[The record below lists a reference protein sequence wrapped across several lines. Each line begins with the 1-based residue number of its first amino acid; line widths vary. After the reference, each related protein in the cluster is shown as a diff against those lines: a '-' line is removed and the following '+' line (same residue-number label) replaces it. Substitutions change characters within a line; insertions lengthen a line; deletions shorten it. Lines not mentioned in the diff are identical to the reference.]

1 MTSTNMFY
9 SEAILSR
16 RGPLGRVWLAAHME
30 RKLSK
35 SQTLQTDIEQSV
47 EAIMGQEVKI
57 MALRL
62 SGQLLLG
69 VVRIYS
75 RKAKYLLDDCN
86 DALLK
91 IKMAFRPGLVDL
103 TEDQLNINKTSIT
116 LQANTVDLDLL
127 LPDVNWDMDFIE
139 RPLRDYGQHQ
149 AQVEDITLP
158 QGTGL
163 DFATQDPF
171 DVGPSDGIGSQDF
184 LDVDLGIDW
193 DDVPQRANDDAM
205 SVDESV
211 GVGRDAASARSLIE
225 FPQLNGISKGVDLDM
240 HSIRSLSRDPSEQ
253 PFQPTM
259 EMDFPDFGG
268 MDLGDL
274 GIGFDEP
281 VGEVPKEVSSR
292 ASSPLTDVPDT
303 PAPVDENQLPE
314 IPLEQPKAAR
324 KPREKKQIIDSV
336 TELYDSAQAG
346 PMKDVSNIVTE
357 QRYLPRS
364 SLAMRLLQIREDPLA
379 HFLATKSTPNGA
391 MFSAGPPG
399 LAPELAE
406 LFLRPVET
414 GTEKRRY
421 VSVKEDGSK
430 RIRLEEEEEEVEA
443 GRRAMSAVP
452 SIAGMSDRLGADP
465 NATGDFEF
473 ADQTGPLDDYQLELP
488 NEEAEIELP
497 KARSVSAVPSI
508 RSRLS
513 TPAGDGWMEGEE
525 SYADATCPIAMFDSR
540 QTQTQEEQEAET
552 QEIPE
557 EKGYSKNTVKALGFI
572 RKELQ
577 TASEA
582 DMGDA
587 SMSFNAM
594 ATKASRRAA
603 SSFFF
608 ELLVLGTRDCVKV
621 EQGGP
626 FEDIAI
632 SAKPKLWQAQKH
644 GRQASE
650 SI

>member
-1 MTSTNMFY
+1 
-9 SEAILSR
+9 
-16 RGPLGRVWLAAHME
+16 
-30 RKLSK
+30 
-35 SQTLQTDIEQSV
+35 
-47 EAIMGQEVKI
+47 
-57 MALRL
+57 
-62 SGQLLLG
+62 
-69 VVRIYS
+69 
-75 RKAKYLLDDCN
+75 
-86 DALLK
+86 
-91 IKMAFRPGLVDL
+91 
-103 TEDQLNINKTSIT
+103 
-116 LQANTVDLDLL
+116 
-127 LPDVNWDMDFIE
+127 MDFIE
-139 RPLRDYGQHQ
+139 RPLPDYVQHQ

-163 DFATQDPF
+163 DFAAADPF

-184 LDVDLGIDW
+184 LDVDLGIEW
-193 DDVPQRANDDAM
+193 DEVPEKGNDDAM

-211 GVGRDAASARSLIE
+211 GVGRDAGSTRSLVE
-225 FPQLNGISKGVDLDM
+225 FPQLNGISNGIDLDM

-281 VGEVPKEVSSR
+281 VQEEPKEVSSR
-292 ASSPLTDVPDT
+292 ACELVCYFSQVSSLHLRPASPLTDVPDT
-303 PAPVDENQLPE
+303 PAPMEENQLPE
-314 IPLEQPKAAR
+314 IPPEQPKATR
-324 KPREKKQIIDSV
+324 KPRERKQIIDSV

-346 PMKDVSNIVTE
+346 PMKDVSNIITE
-357 QRYLPRS
+357 QRHLPRS
-364 SLAMRLLQIREDPLA
+364 SLAMRLLEIREDPLA
-379 HFLATKSTPNGA
+379 HFLATRSTPNGA

-421 VSVKEDGSK
+421 ISAKADGSK
-430 RIRLEEEEEEVEA
+430 RLRLEEEDDEVEA

-452 SIAGMSDRLGADP
+452 SVAGMSDRQAADA

-473 ADQTGPLDDYQLELP
+473 ADQVAPLDDYQLELP
-488 NEEAEIELP
+488 NEEAEVVLP
-497 KARSVSAVPSI
+497 KARSVSAAPSI

-552 QEIPE
+552 LEMPE

-577 TASEA
+577 AASDD
-582 DMGDA
+582 DMEDP
-587 SMSFNAM
+587 SMSFNVM
-594 ATKASRRAA
+594 ATKVRKMIVS
-603 SSFFF
+603 
-608 ELLVLGTRDCVKV
+608 
-621 EQGGP
+621 
-626 FEDIAI
+626 
-632 SAKPKLWQAQKH
+632 
-644 GRQASE
+644 
-650 SI
+650 